1 MLLLAILIIPFRW
14 LFAWI
19 FAILIHELSHIA
31 LILLFRTEI
40 HSIDFQTSGTYISAA
55 PMTGWKMSLCASA
68 GPASG
73 LLLLLTVRYMP
84 RVALCA
90 ALHSV
95 YNLLPIF
102 PLDGGRV
109 LWGLAE
115 SIWNEEK
122 ANSLCCIAGI
132 ICKMCLAFAVITAAV
147 YFKNIRDF
155 KLELSKYLKEQ
166 NLKYDLENDPY
177 VIDAFKDFMLKS
189 ADDVML
195 RPGILHLNAKRRM
208 TDTAIHFVT
217 FNYTDALDR
226 ICSKLAQDNR
236 ILESFPHPVASIQT
250 RLGNIYHVH
259 GTLDSSLIMG
269 VDNYEQLNSSMIT
282 NFSKLSRTLIKPIV
296 NDELGREDHE
306 NAISILNDG
315 NYLFFYGLSFGVT
328 DQTWWNLI
336 SDHIIRHA
344 NCQAVIFTR
353 SSDDDIQPIIPED
366 VLDYVNDKKDEFLAK
381 IGIEPGS
388 DYYDTVRK
396 RVFVIRNTKRLNISI
411 KDRKIP
417 ANV

>member
-1 MLLLAILIIPFRW
+1 MNVIFFLGNGFDLQLGMDTGYRSFLEWYTKLETTDRDIGVFREYLKLQPGSW
-14 LFAWI
+14 WSDA
-19 FAILIHELSHIA
+19 EIA
-31 LILLFRTEI
+31 MGEYLGNF
-40 HSIDFQTSGTYISAA
+40 SDDNIS
-55 PMTGWKMSLCASA
+55 
-68 GPASG
+68 
-73 LLLLLTVRYMP
+73 
-84 RVALCA
+84 
-90 ALHSV
+90 
-95 YNLLPIF
+95 
-102 PLDGGRV
+102 
-109 LWGLAE
+109 
-115 SIWNEEK
+115 
-122 ANSLCCIAGI
+122 
-132 ICKMCLAFAVITAAV
+132 V

-155 KLELSKYLKEQ
+155 KLRLSEYLLEQ
-166 NLKYDLENDPY
+166 NLRYDLEHDPD
-177 VIDAFKDFMLKS
+177 VIADFKDFMIKS

-195 RPGILHLNAKRRM
+195 RPGILHLNTKRRYAD
-208 TDTAIHFVT
+208 TDIHFVT
-217 FNYTDALDR
+217 FNYTDAIDR
-226 ICSKLAQDNR
+226 LCAKIRETSR
-236 ILESFPHPVASIQT
+236 TLENFPNVMTSIQT

-269 VDNYEQLNSSMIT
+269 VDNYEQLNSSKIT
-282 NFSKLSRTLIKPIV
+282 NFAKLSRTLIKPIV

-306 NAISILNDG
+306 NAISMLNDS

-336 SDHIIRHA
+336 SDHLIKHA

-388 DYYDTVRK
+388 EYYDTVRK
-396 RVFVIRNTKRLNISI
+396 RVFVIRNTQRLNISI